1 MRPKALALL
10 GGALLST
17 VVQAAAQE
25 YHVDREADNRV
36 TFVSRAAIEEFEGVT
51 DRIDGYVLLGEER
64 LSARSV
70 RSETEFYFEVDLAS
84 LDTGISLRN
93 RHMRD
98 NYLEVAE
105 FPYAVL
111 EGSIATVAET
121 AEGFR
126 IEAIGRMAIHGVEQA
141 VSVPCEVTE
150 EGSGYRARCALQVLL
165 SDYDIEIP
173 RVMFLKLANEIRL
186 QLDFHLKPAP
196 AG

>member
-1 MRPKALALL
+1 MRLRALALL

-17 VVQAAAQE
+17 VAQAGAQE

-51 DRIDGYVLLGEER
+51 DRIDGYVLLGQER
-64 LSARSV
+64 LSAGSV

-105 FPYAVL
+105 FPYAAL
-111 EGSIATVAET
+111 DGSIATVSET

-126 IEAIGRMAIHGVEQA
+126 IEAIGRMAIHGVEQV

-173 RVMFLKLANEIRL
+173 RVMFLKLANEIQLR
-186 QLDFHLKPAP
+186 LDFHLKPAP